1 MSWPE
6 LARLT
11 AQVQQLPLAE
21 RLSRQ
26 QLNHVLVSAHSTMI
40 EGSRVTLQPALD
52 FLTGERARVDKSL
65 PWDGY
70 DMLADHA
77 LALDLALRR
86 ASDGQLP
93 TVTLVQELAGAVM
106 RSTGRQT
113 TSILGT
119 TDAARGDF
127 RRDKVSI
134 LGASSFPNAQKV
146 PALVEQLVQQ
156 LRAQLPQAATLSAQL
171 TLAFDAHQQLVS
183 IHPFNDGNG
192 RTSRLLMN
200 YVQHYY
206 GQPLSVVFREDKR
219 AYFAALEESRHTED
233 LNVFREFMKDQHRKS
248 LEQQLIAPQAQPE

>member
-6 LARLT
+6 IERLT
-11 AQVQQLPLAE
+11 ALVQQLPSAE

-40 EGSRVTLQPALD
+40 EGSRVTVQSAFS
-52 FLTGERARVDKSL
+52 FLVGEEAKIDPTL

-77 LALDLALRR
+77 QALELALQWAQERRLPSPALLR
-86 ASDGQLP
+86 
-93 TVTLVQELAGAVM
+93 ELAGAVM
-106 RSTGRQT
+106 RTTGLRT
-113 TSILGT
+113 NSILGS

-127 RRDKVSI
+127 RLDKVSI

-146 PALVEQLVQQ
+146 PALVEQLTRQ
-156 LRAQLPQAATLSAQL
+156 LSDRMSGATTLPEQLHLS
-171 TLAFDAHQQLVS
+171 FDAHQQLVS

-200 YVQHYY
+200 YIQHYY
-206 GQPLSVVFREDKR
+206 GLPLTVVFREDKE
-219 AYFAALEESRHTED
+219 AYFIALENSRRTED
-233 LNVFREFMKDQHRKS
+233 VGSFRTFMQQQHLKS
-248 LEQQLIAPQAQPE
+248 LQYQLLGR

>member
-1 MSWPE
+1 MSWSE
-6 LARLT
+6 IERLT
-11 AQVQQLPLAE
+11 ALVQQIEASE

-40 EGSRVTLQPALD
+40 EGSRVTVQSAFD
-52 FLTGERARVDKSL
+52 FLVGDEAKVDPRL

-77 LALDLALRR
+77 QALDLALRWADER
-86 ASDGQLP
+86 RLP
-93 TVTLVQELAGAVM
+93 SVHLLQELAGAVM
-106 RSTGRQT
+106 RTTGLQT
-113 TSILGT
+113 NSILGT

-127 RRDKVSI
+127 RLDKVSI

-146 PALVEQLVQQ
+146 PALVEQLTQQ
-156 LRAQLPQAATLSAQL
+156 LREQMKQAATLQEQL

-200 YVQHYY
+200 YIQHYY
-206 GQPLSVVFREDKR
+206 GQPLTVVFREYKA
-219 AYFAALEESRHTED
+219 AYFSALEVSRQTQD
-233 LNVFREFMKDQHRKS
+233 LTQFRVFMQAQHIKS
-248 LEQQLIAPQAQPE
+248 LEHQLRK